1 MIIAG
6 VKPHKF
12 CLLWDTE
19 EVEKQIAYKH
29 THYDIVV
36 PYIVCYFSSDYA
48 QKAINNRL
56 LFSLRIIVFGQ

>member
-12 CLLWDTE
+12 CLFLWDNLE

-36 PYIVCYFSSDYA
+36 PLYC
-48 QKAINNRL
+48 L
-56 LFSLRIIVFGQ
+56 LFFQRLRTKGNK